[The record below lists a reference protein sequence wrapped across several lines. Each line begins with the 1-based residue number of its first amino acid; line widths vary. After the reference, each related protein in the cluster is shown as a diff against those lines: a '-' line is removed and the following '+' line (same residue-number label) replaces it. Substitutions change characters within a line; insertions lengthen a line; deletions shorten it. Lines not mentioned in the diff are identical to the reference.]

1 LPLECNNSVATP
13 FTDHKLQGFS
23 MKNTVA
29 LVAILAALTALTACK
44 PADAPAPAPAPASA
58 PAAAPAPAPAAT
70 PAAAPAAAPAPT
82 ASADIPKECQDY
94 LDKMT
99 ACAGKQSGAAA
110 DAMKSSMDQVKA
122 TWAGMSADKASLA
135 ASCKAASDAFAA
147 QATAMNC

>member
-1 LPLECNNSVATP
+1 
-13 FTDHKLQGFS
+13 

-58 PAAAPAPAPAAT
+58 PAAAPAPAAT
-70 PAAAPAAAPAPT
+70 PAAAPAPAAAPT

-94 LDKMT
+94 LDKMN
-99 ACAGKQSGAAA
+99 ACIGKQSGAAA
-110 DAMKSSMDQVKA
+110 DAMKSSMDQTKA
-122 TWAGMSADKASLA
+122 AWAGMSADKAALGA
-135 ASCKAASDAFAA
+135 ACKAASDAFAA